1 MDTGA
6 PRASEITDID
16 GKYEHACTLVGVFLE
31 NQDDYNKQRKRL
43 KFVLK
48 MYQLLT
54 LHFLLFSK

>member
-1 MDTGA
+1 MDT
-6 PRASEITDID
+6 ASETSETTGID
-16 GKYEHACTLVGVFLE
+16 RKYIHACTLVGAFLE
-31 NQDDYNKQRKRL
+31 NQDDYNTQRKRL